1 MLFRSPVVRFFSR
14 ILNRITITVVLVAL
28 QLLWLCWVAFAI
40 TTGTGRVWVNGLLN
54 ALSLLIVLYLV
65 RKDENSA
72 YKVGWIA
79 LIGILPLLGG
89 ALYLAFG
96 NKRPAKRL
104 RLKMQAVEDAHKKDL
119 VQEPGVLEGLDAR
132 EQGQSRYVAKYGPYP
147 AWQNTRTQ
155 YFACGEAMYPQLLAD
170 LEKAEK
176 SIFLE
181 FFIVTMVRS
190 SRISKIPGT
199 CLKMNDQLIKRSGA
213 MSKRIS
219 ALLLCLF
226 LFCLLIVFPAAG
238 CGQNSSS
245 GSVEEPPVFSPL
257 KVLVPEAPGTDTI
270 GYSPLILDIS
280 NISQGYLTAVSDS
293 NGTTKN
299 IQLSADDGVV
309 YSYFVSSGESAVIPF
324 TSGSGTYQISC
335 YEQVNGSQY
344 AALFAQALEVSLENE
359 FLPFLYPNQ
368 YVNFTPDS
376 EACKLALSLLAEDAT
391 EQESIDTVFQYVTQH
406 VTYDEDKAATV
417 ETGYLPDIDETL
429 STGKGICF
437 DYAALMTAMLRS
449 RDIPCKLQIGY
460 AGDIKHAWIDVYI
473 RGKGWVEQAITY
485 DGEKW
490 NRMDPTFTANSED
503 EELINSYIGDS
514 ANYTLQFTR

>member
-1 MLFRSPVVRFFSR
+1 
-14 ILNRITITVVLVAL
+14 
-28 QLLWLCWVAFAI
+28 
-40 TTGTGRVWVNGLLN
+40 
-54 ALSLLIVLYLV
+54 
-65 RKDENSA
+65 
-72 YKVGWIA
+72 
-79 LIGILPLLGG
+79 
-89 ALYLAFG
+89 
-96 NKRPAKRL
+96 
-104 RLKMQAVEDAHKKDL
+104 
-119 VQEPGVLEGLDAR
+119 
-132 EQGQSRYVAKYGPYP
+132 
-147 AWQNTRTQ
+147 
-155 YFACGEAMYPQLLAD
+155 
-170 LEKAEK
+170 
-176 SIFLE
+176 
-181 FFIVTMVRS
+181 
-190 SRISKIPGT
+190 
-199 CLKMNDQLIKRSGA
+199 

-245 GSVEEPPVFSPL
+245 GSGEEPPVFSPL

-324 TSGSGTYQISC
+324 TSGSGTYQVSC

-449 RDIPCKLQIGY
+449 SGIPTRLDIGY
-460 AGDIKHAWIDVYI
+460 ATNIYHAWISTYLEETGIFYEALQRAGVFPDYVIQMAKLGEETGNLDVTTKGLAAYYEREENTMQDI
-473 RGKGWVEQAITY
+473 RSAISYPLMILCMLLTIMLVMIVKVMPVFNQVYEQLGSQITGPAAVLLKTGEVLKQYWVIPAVFICIFAAGVWWLLKTIKGNTVLRRLTGRFFSSKSIV
-485 DGEKW
+485 K
-490 NRMDPTFTANSED
+490 RLNSARISSALSKIAVQVD
-503 EELINSYIGDS
+503 EEVTAEIQNFVSVIEPTMVIILSILVGALLLSVMMPLMGILSVIG
-514 ANYTLQFTR
+514 

>member
-1 MLFRSPVVRFFSR
+1 MLIS
-14 ILNRITITVVLVAL
+14 
-28 QLLWLCWVAFAI
+28 
-40 TTGTGRVWVNGLLN
+40 
-54 ALSLLIVLYLV
+54 
-65 RKDENSA
+65 
-72 YKVGWIA
+72 
-79 LIGILPLLGG
+79 ILP
-89 ALYLAFG
+89 ANSF
-96 NKRPAKRL
+96 PSCRL
-104 RLKMQAVEDAHKKDL
+104 RS
-119 VQEPGVLEGLDAR
+119 
-132 EQGQSRYVAKYGPYP
+132 EQQLRFRR
-147 AWQNTRTQ
+147 RT
-155 YFACGEAMYPQLLAD
+155 AC
-170 LEKAEK
+170 
-176 SIFLE
+176 F
-181 FFIVTMVRS
+181 
-190 SRISKIPGT
+190 
-199 CLKMNDQLIKRSGA
+199 
-213 MSKRIS
+213 
-219 ALLLCLF
+219 
-226 LFCLLIVFPAAG
+226 FPAEG
-238 CGQNSSS
+238 S
-245 GSVEEPPVFSPL
+245 GSGSPWDRHHRIF
-257 KVLVPEAPGTDTI
+257 PSDT
-270 GYSPLILDIS
+270 GHF
-280 NISQGYLTAVSDS
+280 QH
-293 NGTTKN
+293 
-299 IQLSADDGVV
+299 Q
-309 YSYFVSSGESAVIPF
+309 SGIIPF

-391 EQESIDTVFQYVTQH
+391 EQESIDTIFQYVTQH
-406 VTYDEDKAATV
+406 VTYDEDKAANV
-417 ETGYLPDIDETL
+417 ETGYLPDIDKTL

>member
-1 MLFRSPVVRFFSR
+1 
-14 ILNRITITVVLVAL
+14 
-28 QLLWLCWVAFAI
+28 
-40 TTGTGRVWVNGLLN
+40 
-54 ALSLLIVLYLV
+54 
-65 RKDENSA
+65 
-72 YKVGWIA
+72 
-79 LIGILPLLGG
+79 
-89 ALYLAFG
+89 
-96 NKRPAKRL
+96 
-104 RLKMQAVEDAHKKDL
+104 
-119 VQEPGVLEGLDAR
+119 
-132 EQGQSRYVAKYGPYP
+132 
-147 AWQNTRTQ
+147 
-155 YFACGEAMYPQLLAD
+155 
-170 LEKAEK
+170 
-176 SIFLE
+176 
-181 FFIVTMVRS
+181 
-190 SRISKIPGT
+190 
-199 CLKMNDQLIKRSGA
+199 

-245 GSVEEPPVFSPL
+245 GSGEEPPVFSPL

-324 TSGSGTYQISC
+324 TSGSGTYQVSC
-335 YEQVNGSQY
+335 YED
-344 AALFAQALEVSLENE
+344 E